1 MFNYL
6 KRNRWRVLGV
16 CALQILVWGLQTVA
30 QLLLMKTFEG
40 AIALDFSVFM
50 FWIFMS
56 FLCWAAYLGEIDS
69 FQS

>member
-30 QLLLMKTFEG
+30 QLLLMKTFEW

-56 FLCWAAYLGEIDS
+56 FLCWAAYLGGIDS